1 MELNKVS
8 ISNFQSHKESELE
21 FTDGV
26 NVIIGPSDAGK
37 SAIFRAIYWVI
48 TNRPLGDGFRSYWGG
63 NTRVDLHFN
72 DFVVSRLKGDS
83 DNQYIITNESPI
95 VLKAFGTDTP
105 EEVVKLLALDNINIQ
120 SQIDP
125 PFLLAN
131 TSGEV
136 AQMLNKAAS
145 IDDIDRAMTNLKSI
159 YNEAKRNKTYL
170 EKQIADMEE
179 ELKQYDNLP
188 RLEQLVEELE
198 RIENEAEV
206 YTRQYSNLE
215 FLVDKIYNV
224 QEELTKFR
232 DVDKYLSVLDNV
244 FNMLDELNI
253 IENKFK
259 QLSDLVYNIKSVES
273 SLVKFKDVDK
283 YLSILNT
290 AFNTLDELNLI
301 KGKFKQIADLV
312 YQIKS
317 VESSLAKTEETI
329 NKLEK
334 EYKELAPDT
343 CPLCGGP
350 MPKEGLA

>member
-63 NTRVDLHFN
+63 DTKVDLHFN
-72 DFVVSRLKGDS
+72 DCIISRLKGNS
-83 DNQYIITNESPI
+83 DNQYIITNETPLI
-95 VLKAFGTDTP
+95 LKAFGTDTP

-120 SQIDP
+120 SQMDT

-131 TSGEV
+131 TPGEI

-145 IDDIDRAMTNLKSI
+145 IDDIDKAMSNLKST

-170 EKQIADMEE
+170 EKQISDMES
-179 ELKQYDNLP
+179 ELSRYDNLP
-188 RLEQLVEELE
+188 QLEQLVKELE
-198 RIENEAEV
+198 YLENEAEV
-206 YTRQYSNLE
+206 YTKQYSNLSW
-215 FLVDKIYNV
+215 LLDKIYVV
-224 QEELTKFR
+224 QKELTKFE
-232 DVDKYLSVLDNV
+232 DVDKYIT
-244 FNMLDELNI
+244 MLNA
-253 IENKFK
+253 
-259 QLSDLVYNIKSVES
+259 
-273 SLVKFKDVDK
+273 
-283 YLSILNT
+283 
-290 AFNTLDELNLI
+290 AFNILDELNLI

-317 VESSLAKTEETI
+317 VESNLAKAEETI
-329 NKLEK
+329 SKLER
-334 EYKELAPDT
+334 EYKELAPET
-343 CPLCGGP
+343 CPLCGNP
-350 MPKEGLA
+350 MPKGQ